1 MIRVPVL
8 LPDNIDP
15 SDTTKVSEFLNTV
28 KLYPIS
34 RAKLAQLTDVDL
46 IDTVGVARQH
56 KKSLEAFDN
65 AAKIALDT
73 RFGTYE
79 DATKPLEVSAY
90 HFRMSMSLRSRTG
103 LDSEKIKAEMG
114 EKWVAEHSK
123 TTSYKEFRFP
133 PREGEESGY
142 Q

>member
-15 SDTTKVSEFLNTV
+15 SDTVKVLEFLDTV
-28 KLYPIS
+28 QLYPVS
-34 RAKLAQLTDVDL
+34 RAKLAQLTDVAL
-46 IDTVGVARQH
+46 IDSVGVVRQS
-56 KKSLEAFDN
+56 KKDLEAFDN

-79 DATKPLEVSAY
+79 DATKPLEVSAKHY
-90 HFRMSMSLRSRTG
+90 NMVMSLRSRTG

-114 EKWVAEHSK
+114 EEWVANHSK

-133 PREGEESGY
+133 PLQNAEDGY